1 MTASPATGSAATL
14 DQQRRAENF
23 PVSLRVLPR
32 TLRQDLVAVYDVVRV
47 IDNLGDEASGDR
59 LALLDDFA
67 ADQHRAFTA
76 GQADAEV
83 LRRLVPTIRRREL
96 SEQPLLDLIE
106 ANRTDQRTFRY
117 ASFDD
122 LVGYC
127 RLSAV
132 PIGRLVLQI
141 FGYPQ
146 PELAA
151 LSDDVCTAL
160 QILEHCQDVAED
172 YRRGRIYLPQQDLR
186 AFAVTEADLTAGS
199 AGQELRALV
208 NREVDRCERL
218 LDSGDELVG
227 RLRGWGRLAIAGY
240 LAGGRATVTAIR
252 QAGGDVLSTVPKPS
266 RWTTARYALRL
277 LAARRR
283 RNPKDRPDS
292 QHRPDSQDR
301 PDSQGRPDSQHRLH
315 SQDRGR

>member
-1 MTASPATGSAATL
+1 MTATPATESAATL

-59 LALLDDFA
+59 LALLDNFA

-83 LRRLVPTIRRREL
+83 LRRLVPAIRRREL

-106 ANRTDQRTFRY
+106 ANRSDQRTFRY
-117 ASFDD
+117 ESFDD

-132 PIGRLVLQI
+132 PIGRLVLRI
-141 FGYPQ
+141 FGYRQ
-146 PELAA
+146 PELAV
-151 LSDDVCTAL
+151 LSDDVCIAL

-186 AFAVTEADLTAGS
+186 AFGVTEADLTASS
-199 AGQELRALV
+199 AGRELRALI
-208 NREVDRCERL
+208 NQEVDRCERL

-227 RLRGWGRLAIAGY
+227 RLRGWARLAIAGY

-266 RWTTARYALRL
+266 RWTTGRYALRL

-283 RNPKDRPDS
+283 RNSKDRPDA
-292 QHRPDSQDR
+292 
-301 PDSQGRPDSQHRLH
+301 
-315 SQDRGR
+315 QDRGR

>member
-1 MTASPATGSAATL
+1 MTSALTGESNAAL
-14 DQQRRAENF
+14 LQQRRAENF

-32 TLRQDLVAVYDVVRV
+32 TLRQDLIAVYDVVRV
-47 IDNLGDEASGDR
+47 IDNLGDEAAGDR
-59 LALLDDFA
+59 LALLAEFA
-67 ADQHRAFTA
+67 ADQHRAFA
-76 GQADAEV
+76 GGQPRIEV
-83 LRRLVPTIRRREL
+83 LRRLVPTIERRNL
-96 SEQPLLDLIE
+96 VEQPLLDLIE

-172 YRRGRIYLPQQDLR
+172 YRRGRIYLPQQDLQ
-186 AFAVTEADLTAGS
+186 AFEVAEYELVAGTAGPR
-199 AGQELRALV
+199 LRGLIHH
-208 NREVDRCERL
+208 EVDRCERL

-227 RLRGWGRLAIAGY
+227 RLHGWAKLAIAGY
-240 LAGGRATVTAIR
+240 LAGGRATVAAIR
-252 QAGGDVLSTVPKPS
+252 QADGDVLSAVPKPS
-266 RWTTARYALRL
+266 RRTTVRYALRVL
-277 LAARRR
+277 VGRSRRR
-283 RNPKDRPDS
+283 R
-292 QHRPDSQDR
+292 
-301 PDSQGRPDSQHRLH
+301 
-315 SQDRGR
+315 

>member
-1 MTASPATGSAATL
+1 M
-14 DQQRRAENF
+14 
-23 PVSLRVLPR
+23 
-32 TLRQDLVAVYDVVRV
+32 YDVVRV
-47 IDNLGDEASGDR
+47 IDNLGDEAAGDR
-59 LALLDDFA
+59 LALLDSFA

-76 GQADAEV
+76 GQPRAEV
-83 LRRLVPTIRRREL
+83 LRRLVPTIHRRAL

-106 ANRTDQRTFRY
+106 ANRTDQRTCRY
-117 ASFDD
+117 ESFDD

-141 FGYPQ
+141 FGYRQ

-151 LSDDVCTAL
+151 RSDDVCVAL

-186 AFAVTEADLTAGS
+186 AFGVTEAELTGDAAGPR
-199 AGQELRALV
+199 LRALI
-208 NREVDRCERL
+208 NHEVDRCEQL

-227 RLRGWGRLAIAGY
+227 RLHGWARLAVAGY

-252 QAGGDVLSTVPKPS
+252 RAGGDVLATVPKPS
-266 RWTTARYALRL
+266 RLTTARYALRVL
-277 LAARRR
+277 T
-283 RNPKDRPDS
+283 
-292 QHRPDSQDR
+292 
-301 PDSQGRPDSQHRLH
+301 G
-315 SQDRGR
+315 RGRSAGPDRAGR